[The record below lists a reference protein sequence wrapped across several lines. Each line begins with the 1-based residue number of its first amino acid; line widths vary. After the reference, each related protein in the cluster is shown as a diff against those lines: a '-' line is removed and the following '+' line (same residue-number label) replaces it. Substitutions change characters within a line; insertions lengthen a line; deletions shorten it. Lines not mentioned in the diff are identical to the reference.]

1 MSAVHDRVSTS
12 VPHAVS
18 AVGAARIGIGGPVG
32 SGKTALIERLIP
44 ILVGRGIELAIVTN
58 DLVTKEDAE
67 RLRRSGLIDPM
78 RVSGVEAGACPHT
91 VIREDPTLNIA
102 AGDELERKFPGL
114 ELIIFESGGDNLAS
128 TFSLDLVDW
137 WIFVIDVAGGDDIPR
152 KRGPGVLRCDLLVV
166 NKTDLAPFVGVDL
179 GAMLA
184 EARAV
189 REGRPILATNARTG
203 EGVAAVADAVNQAVL
218 FR

>member
-1 MSAVHDRVSTS
+1 MSAVDDRVSTA
-12 VPHAVS
+12 VPHMVS

-44 ILVGRGIELAIVTN
+44 ILIGRGIDLAVVTN

-67 RLRRSGLIDPM
+67 RLRRSGLIDPS
-78 RVSGVEAGACPHT
+78 RVSAVEAGACPHT

-203 EGVAAVADAVNQAVL
+203 EGVVAVADAVNQAVL

>member
-1 MSAVHDRVSTS
+1 MHDRAA
-12 VPHAVS
+12 PS
-18 AVGAARIGIGGPVG
+18 ATPKMPGIGAARVGIGGPVG

-44 ILVGRGIELAIVTN
+44 VLSARGIDLAVVTN

-67 RLRRSGLIDPM
+67 RLRRSGLIDPA
-78 RVSGVEAGACPHT
+78 RVSAVEAGACPHT

-102 AGDELERKFPGL
+102 AGDELERKFPGI

-166 NKTDLAPFVGVDL
+166 NKIDLAPFVGVDL
-179 GAMLA
+179 EAML
-184 EARAV
+184 EQARAV
-189 REGRPILATNARTG
+189 REGRPILPTNARSG
-203 EGVAAVADAVNQAVL
+203 AGVEAVAEAMIHAVL